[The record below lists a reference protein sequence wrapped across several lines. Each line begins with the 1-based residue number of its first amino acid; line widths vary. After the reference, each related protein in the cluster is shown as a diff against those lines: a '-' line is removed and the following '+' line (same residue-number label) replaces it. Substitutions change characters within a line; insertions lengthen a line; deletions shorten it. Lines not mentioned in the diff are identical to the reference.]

1 MLPLA
6 TSFSALLDEESR
18 SWNVDLI
25 KQEFLSHEAKLI
37 LGIPLSDRV
46 IPDKFVWLPSP
57 NGNYTTCSAYRLL
70 SRVTRN
76 LQPSCS
82 TQEKNHFLW
91 TVFGIFKCL
100 IDLNTCF
107 SEHVI
112 MHYQL
117 CNLWRRNVVSFTT
130 CPGCNFGHDDTIHAL
145 CYCCSLLVVWKDDA
159 ILMKLL
165 RYDFLCF
172 ADLLGMMSTTRD
184 LINTDLLALTF

>member
-1 MLPLA
+1 MIGLSQINLCGSHPRMETIRLVVPTDYYQGWLGTCNLA
-6 TSFSALLDEESR
+6 VQLRKRT
-18 SWNVDLI
+18 I
-25 KQEFLSHEAKLI
+25 
-37 LGIPLSDRV
+37 
-46 IPDKFVWLPSP
+46 
-57 NGNYTTCSAYRLL
+57 
-70 SRVTRN
+70 
-76 LQPSCS
+76 SCG
-82 TQEKNHFLW
+82 L
-91 TVFGIFKCL
+91 VFGTFKCL

-184 LINTDLLALTF
+184 LINTDLLALIL